1 MIRKSVFWLG
11 IGLMAVLLAA
21 LVTSCGGG
29 AGPAGSAGPAGTQGP
44 PGSQGSQGP
53 AGDTGPQ
60 GPSGSAGPSGKDGM
74 DWPGPVPAA
83 YQAADGIAGGAAYSK
98 WWTAEAGGP
107 GDQPD
112 TAVKSDFYRCKS
124 CHAWDGLGNAASYA
138 NRTGQSTGKSTRP
151 DVAAVNLRSTAVSAT
166 HQELYDLI
174 SHDGARVIDAA
185 DNTHPEYSE
194 VLTSEQIW
202 NIVKFMKEEWAKPGD
217 LYDLA
222 TTGAVM
228 HWDYS
233 TDPATLVSPELT
245 FSDIGKDGN
254 AANGDAI
261 FEAKCAG
268 CHGNDGNQI
277 EVGGKTGVGQ
287 FVRQKPHEAWFKAK
301 FGEAGTGMMPG
312 LVSETSDL
320 KDLYK
325 ALTNTTAYPD

>member
-151 DVAAVNLRSTAVSAT
+151 DVAAVNLRSTAVSA
-166 HQELYDLI
+166 
-174 SHDGARVIDAA
+174 
-185 DNTHPEYSE
+185 NP
-194 VLTSEQIW
+194 
-202 NIVKFMKEEWAKPGD
+202 PG
-217 LYDLA
+217 
-222 TTGAVM
+222 
-228 HWDYS
+228 
-233 TDPATLVSPELT
+233 TL
-245 FSDIGKDGN
+245 
-254 AANGDAI
+254 
-261 FEAKCAG
+261 
-268 CHGNDGNQI
+268 
-277 EVGGKTGVGQ
+277 
-287 FVRQKPHEAWFKAK
+287 
-301 FGEAGTGMMPG
+301 
-312 LVSETSDL
+312 
-320 KDLYK
+320 
-325 ALTNTTAYPD
+325 